1 MKLKINVYGLKCLV
15 FRYNNTVLEKCNLAT
30 EQYLSLLVTD
40 FATEYINGITYASH
54 RSSNR
59 NEGSL
64 NNLVAIL
71 ITRYV
76 ITKQYSD
83 QISDRNVL
91 GYSD

>member
-1 MKLKINVYGLKCLV
+1 MKCLV

-30 EQYLSLLVTD
+30 EQYLSLL
-40 FATEYINGITYASH
+40 ATEYINGITYASH

-64 NNLVAIL
+64 NNLVAIS